1 MKKKYTAAV
10 LIAAMF
16 AVTQKLPMRFERAH
30 AEGEDGSVG
39 EPGTPDQQNDQGV
52 EAVVSSEPVYI
63 EERQAEAV
71 AKVETVGEPEATEEP
86 EVVGE
91 PEATEEPEV
100 VEEPEATEEP
110 EVVEE
115 PEATEKPEVVEEPEA
130 TEEPEVVEEPEATEE
145 PEVVEEPEAT
155 EEPEV
160 VEEPEATEEPEV
172 VEEPEAT
179 ETPVPTE
186 TPIPT
191 ETPAPT
197 ETPIPVEE
205 QQRELPA
212 ILMQIEDEGFA
223 YVKTAGDGVKL
234 YADAWMERRIGT
246 LDGGQS
252 VLLALDYE
260 EIEENRFAVYVVFA
274 HDGDVMEGYVRLS
287 GLDPQTM
294 DGEVFIREHEN
305 SAVKCDDYPLVNVA
319 FTPKQAE
326 KEKEETTGAEKKAD
340 ASTKGGAEETVVPEA
355 TVTPEITAVP
365 EAAATPEIT
374 AAPEATVTPEPTATP
389 ECTPEP
395 TEEPLNLPPIPDQ
408 IERNGY
414 AYVRTAELE
423 VKLYTDENLDEQ
435 FASIYEKGAVLLA
448 DGYAERASAKNYAL
462 HVYAFDGEDV
472 VEGFV
477 SLKRMIQS
485 PLDSDLESGAADVDG
500 LPVAETSIHWK
511 KNAAP
516 TPTQT
521 PTPTLTPEP
530 TQTPIAAL
538 EAKTAQNGKEAEQ
551 LADGQP
557 EATDGEADADDGIA
571 LPILE
576 NPERPVVGEPDDE
589 ENRDDGI
596 ALPIIKNP
604 EQPVVVNPGELPAQ
618 EQLEATDGEADR
630 DDEAE
635 LPIIKNPEQPV
646 VVNPGKLPTE
656 EQPEATDGEAE
667 PEQKPDEQPTQLQVN
682 VLIDASN
689 GLAYE
694 GGEIG
699 FIAAVSGAEPDEL
712 LFQWQ
717 YSEDGENWE
726 DIAGATGQ
734 THEETVTPMNANG
747 YWRVL
752 VKKQAETQKGE

>member
-1 MKKKYTAAV
+1 M
-10 LIAAMF
+10 
-16 AVTQKLPMRFERAH
+16 
-30 AEGEDGSVG
+30 
-39 EPGTPDQQNDQGV
+39 
-52 EAVVSSEPVYI
+52 
-63 EERQAEAV
+63 
-71 AKVETVGEPEATEEP
+71 
-86 EVVGE
+86 
-91 PEATEEPEV
+91 
-100 VEEPEATEEP
+100 
-110 EVVEE
+110 
-115 PEATEKPEVVEEPEA
+115 
-130 TEEPEVVEEPEATEE
+130 
-145 PEVVEEPEAT
+145 EEPEAT

-294 DGEVFIREHEN
+294 DGEAFIREHEN

-355 TVTPEITAVP
+355 TV
-365 EAAATPEIT
+365 TPEIT

-477 SLKRMIQS
+477 SLKRVIQS

-521 PTPTLTPEP
+521 PTPMLTPEP
-530 TQTPIAAL
+530 TQTPIATL

-557 EATDGEADADDGIA
+557 EATDGEAD
-571 LPILE
+571 
-576 NPERPVVGEPDDE
+576 
-589 ENRDDGI
+589 
-596 ALPIIKNP
+596 
-604 EQPVVVNPGELPAQ
+604 
-618 EQLEATDGEADR
+618 R

-635 LPIIKNPEQPV
+635 PPIIKNPEQPV

-667 PEQKPDEQPTQLQVN
+667 PEQKPEATDGEAEPEQKPEEKTAEKPDEQPTQLQVN

>member
-1 MKKKYTAAV
+1 M
-10 LIAAMF
+10 
-16 AVTQKLPMRFERAH
+16 
-30 AEGEDGSVG
+30 
-39 EPGTPDQQNDQGV
+39 
-52 EAVVSSEPVYI
+52 
-63 EERQAEAV
+63 
-71 AKVETVGEPEATEEP
+71 
-86 EVVGE
+86 
-91 PEATEEPEV
+91 
-100 VEEPEATEEP
+100 
-110 EVVEE
+110 
-115 PEATEKPEVVEEPEA
+115 EEPEA

-294 DGEVFIREHEN
+294 DGEAFIREHEN

-355 TVTPEITAVP
+355 TV
-365 EAAATPEIT
+365 TPEIT

-477 SLKRMIQS
+477 SLKRVIQS

-521 PTPTLTPEP
+521 PTPMLTPEP
-530 TQTPIAAL
+530 TQTPIATL

-557 EATDGEADADDGIA
+557 EATDGEAD
-571 LPILE
+571 
-576 NPERPVVGEPDDE
+576 
-589 ENRDDGI
+589 
-596 ALPIIKNP
+596 
-604 EQPVVVNPGELPAQ
+604 
-618 EQLEATDGEADR
+618 R

-635 LPIIKNPEQPV
+635 PPIIKNPEQPV

-667 PEQKPDEQPTQLQVN
+667 PEQKPEATDGEAEPEQKPEEKTAEKPDEQPTQLQVN